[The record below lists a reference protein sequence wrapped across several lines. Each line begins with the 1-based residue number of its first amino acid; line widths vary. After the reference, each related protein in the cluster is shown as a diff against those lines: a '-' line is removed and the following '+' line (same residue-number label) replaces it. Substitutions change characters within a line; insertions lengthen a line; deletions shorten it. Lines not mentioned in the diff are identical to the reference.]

1 VSRVGALPA
10 LSAEG
15 KGRVWGLDVDL
26 AVVVSV
32 LTVVALM

>member
-1 VSRVGALPA
+1 M
-10 LSAEG
+10 SAHSQHFQQRARG
-15 KGRVWGLDVDL
+15 VVWGLDVDL